1 MSFNSYSHDDLLFQ
15 LNTFKTI
22 GGTKGDEEGK
32 TVARNLLAILFTKEV
47 LTKFSWTG
55 IFRTT
60 GVEKKEAFHSCCGIL
75 NFFTEIVLLAD
86 SRWNITKNDNLFKM
100 RILKHAKQINE
111 ASKKNKKVPAGRQEK
126 PDKVTDDPDNAELP
140 YQNNVHTKGEEII
153 NNNII

>member
-55 IFRTT
+55 ISRTT

-111 ASKKNKKVPAGRQEK
+111 ASKKIKKFLPADKRNLIRCQMIQTMQNFHSKITFIQREK
-126 PDKVTDDPDNAELP
+126 R
-140 YQNNVHTKGEEII
+140 
-153 NNNII
+153 